1 MDLWTILNKKIIG
14 DREILYCRRSFTS
27 SHWQG
32 IFDWMK
38 NQYLTKNNIPVDH
51 NLIWTWLPQ
60 SKKEYVDT
68 LISLYPSDETY
79 LELIRID
86 LSVPDKYVLLS
97 SYAKWNVLMDYF
109 LVFKKVPSNNEDW
122 EDMFNIEGESN
133 KNIQG
138 VIPFIKKE
146 WITKATK
153 LPDPG
158 LRER

>member
-1 MDLWTILNKKIIG
+1 MDLWTIQNKKIIG
-14 DREILYCRRSFTS
+14 DREILYCGGLFTS

-38 NQYLTKNNIPVDH
+38 NQYLARKNIPVDH

-60 SKKEYVDT
+60 NKKEYVDT
-68 LISLYPSDETY
+68 LTSLYPADETY
-79 LELIRID
+79 RELIRID

-109 LVFKKVPSNNEDW
+109 LVFKKIPSNNGDW
-122 EDMFNIEGESN
+122 EDMFKIEGEPN

-138 VIPFIKKE
+138 VIPFIKKG
-146 WITKATK
+146 WIRKP
-153 LPDPG
+153 LNCPI
-158 LRER
+158 